1 MDQNRRHELP
11 SVHRKGSTM
20 RGAEVICHT
29 QALRQKQIH
38 AQAAVSPLPVSS
50 ATDYLGQTRCCRRAQ
65 AVLQPKGT
73 PHADTISTSLLALV
87 PARLWWD
94 TRSRRCVTPLPLLHA
109 GFPLL

>member
-11 SVHRKGSTM
+11 SVHRKGSKM

-29 QALRQKQIH
+29 RALRQKQIH
-38 AQAAVSPLPVSS
+38 AQAAASPNPMSS
-50 ATDYLGQTRCCRRAQ
+50 AAEYLGQTRCCRHAQ

-73 PHADTISTSLLALV
+73 PHTDTISTSLLAPV

-94 TRSRRCVTPLPLLHA
+94 THGTRCVTPLPLLHA
-109 GFPLL
+109 SFPLL